1 MIVTSQ
7 NLVQL
12 ESHVA
17 SGAALGNFESFA
29 NCDVVSLAGPLSAF
43 FLPKPVVPGERAK
56 RVRVPP
62 SRDSLGL
69 GPSLSL
75 FPLSLQSFAQC
86 RAVCVWRSHGAEYT
100 TNERTNYGVQ
110 TVAAKKGTEEQSE
123 LRFLLTVEEA
133 WPAAPTF
140 ENWRRDTI
148 RQRRKGSLE
157 IILVLILIRPIILVI
172 CRD

>member
-1 MIVTSQ
+1 MNVTSQ
-7 NLVQL
+7 NLIQL

-75 FPLSLQSFAQC
+75 FLSLFSRLPSVA
-86 RAVCVWRSHGAEYT
+86 RSVCGEVTVR
-100 TNERTNYGVQ
+100 NIRRTNYGVQ

-133 WPAAPTF
+133 WPAALTF

-157 IILVLILIRPIILVI
+157 IILVLILI